1 MQFCIV
7 GYNSLKQGCEAG
19 TEISKLRL

>member
-1 MQFCIV
+1 MHFSIV
-7 GYNSLKQGCEAG
+7 GYNSLKQGCAAG